1 MLSFPSKLF
10 ASRLPMNCV
19 PRPHP
24 SPNLFTVTGDKTY
37 WAFGDYLVKI
47 ISPVVVHRICSY
59 MEPCYCKEMPK
70 TKSIWPVDTPPVVKY
85 DKGQVTNSHLQIL
98 GNVNSEDD
106 NKVPRR
112 SHANK
117 GRVPWNKGRRH
128 SEETRQKIRQRT
140 KEALKDPKVRKKM
153 SECPRSLS
161 NQTKERIRTSQ
172 TKLWGKRL
180 QWKRSGEK
188 FLHSWA
194 ESIATAA
201 KMGGSDQQELDW
213 DSYDKI
219 TREMNTQ
226 QLRHAEEIAKAK
238 EIARIQAE
246 RAAQVKA
253 EKMAK
258 IAERRREL
266 EENASFKGESV
277 KKRNKRSKEEKEK
290 LAEFQEVKLRERL
303 MKIHRKKSILN
314 QAIEQRQRSW
324 EKFDLEF
331 IKGEKLPKEVTL
343 ADQIRFANDRRDNQ
357 QLLN

>member
-10 ASRLPMNCV
+10 ASRLPMNGE
-19 PRPHP
+19 PGTHS
-24 SPNLFTVTGDKTY
+24 SPNCFTVTGHKTY
-37 WAFGDYLVKI
+37 SAIGDYLVKI
-47 ISPVVVHRICSY
+47 ISPVVVHHFSSCLG
-59 MEPCYCKEMPK
+59 PCYCRAMP
-70 TKSIWPVDTPPVVKY
+70 KSIWPVATPHVVKY
-85 DKGQVTNSHLQIL
+85 YKGQVTKCHQQTV
-98 GNVNSEDD
+98 GDVNSEDD
-106 NKVPRR
+106 GEVHRR
-112 SHANK
+112 NHANK

-161 NQTKERIRTSQ
+161 NQTKARIRASL

-180 QWKRSGEK
+180 QWKRSREK
-188 FLHSWA
+188 FFQSWA

-219 TREMNTQ
+219 TREIALQ
-226 QLRHAEEIAKAK
+226 QLRHDEEHAKAK
-238 EIARIQAE
+238 EMARIQAE
-246 RAAQVKA
+246 RAAQLKA

-258 IAERRREL
+258 MAERRRER
-266 EENASFKGESV
+266 EEKASVKGESV

-290 LAEFQEVKLRERL
+290 LAEFQEIKLKERL
-303 MKIHRKKSILN
+303 MKIHRKKSIIN
-314 QAIEQRQRSW
+314 QAINQRQRPW
-324 EKFDLEF
+324 EKFDLDF
-331 IKGEKLPKEVTL
+331 VKGETIPKEVTL
-343 ADQIRFANDRRDNQ
+343 ADQIRFAKDRRANQ